1 MRKIIG
7 TFAAALFVVSA
18 QANDFN
24 LYTNH
29 RAMRVDDILTVVIDE
44 NAKAG
49 SQSST
54 STDKSNGLDLG
65 IGAGVGPLLGRI
77 PQMSASGSLG
87 VKFDGK
93 GQTARTGNLN
103 ANISARVVQVLDNGN
118 LVIEGSKV
126 VEINEEK
133 EIIKISGI
141 VRPQD
146 IEANN
151 IVMSS
156 NIADAQIAYSGKGSV
171 QQGHRPGPFAR
182 LMNFIF

>member
-1 MRKIIG
+1 MKYLIAS
-7 TFAAALFVVSA
+7 AAALLFSVSLNA
-18 QANDFN
+18 MDFN

-44 NAKAG
+44 NANAA
-49 SQSST
+49 SQTST
-54 STDKSNGLDLG
+54 STGKTNSLTLG
-65 IGAGVGPLLGRI
+65 IGAGAGPVLKHI
-77 PQMSASGSLG
+77 PAMSASGSVG
-87 VKFDGK
+87 VDYDGK
-93 GQTARTGNLN
+93 GQTARQGNLT

-151 IVMSS
+151 IVNSS
-156 NIADAQIAYSGKGSV
+156 NIADAQIAYSGKGDLQSA
-171 QQGHRPGPFAR
+171 HRPGPIAR
-182 LMNFIF
+182 FLNFIF

>member
-1 MRKIIG
+1 MIRKSLSLLALS
-7 TFAAALFVVSA
+7 AACLCAST
-18 QANDFN
+18 DFN

-29 RAMRVDDILTVVIDE
+29 RAMRVDDILTVLIVE

-54 STDKSNGLDLG
+54 NTDKKNSFGIDNVKGSGALDF
-65 IGAGVGPLLGRI
+65 I
-77 PQMSASGSLG
+77 PGFGASGALNVG
-87 VKFDGK
+87 FDGK
-93 GQTARTGNLN
+93 GGTARQGSLA

-151 IVMSS
+151 IVRSS
-156 NIADAQIAYSGKGSV
+156 NLADAQIAYSGKGAARE
-171 QQGHRPGPFAR
+171 GARPGPIAR
-182 LMNFIF
+182 FLNILF